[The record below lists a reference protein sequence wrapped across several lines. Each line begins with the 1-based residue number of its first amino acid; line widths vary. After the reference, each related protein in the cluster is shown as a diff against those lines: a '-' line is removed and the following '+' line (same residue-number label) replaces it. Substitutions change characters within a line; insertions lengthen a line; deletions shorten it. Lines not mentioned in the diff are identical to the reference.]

1 MQYSMRQY
9 QHLYCLHVVHQS
21 RKRCLPRSAC
31 NPCSKRSAF
40 VEHHVSGRLD
50 KVYALHALNMH
61 GGIQRRQANV
71 TAEALL
77 RRNLGGE
84 LYL

>member
-1 MQYSMRQY
+1 MHYSMRQY
-9 QHLYCLHVVHQS
+9 QYQYQYQYLYCLHAVHPY

-50 KVYALHALNMH
+50 KVDALHALNVY
-61 GGIQRRQANV
+61 GGIERRQANGRGQV
-71 TAEALL
+71 AFA
-77 RRNLGGE
+77 R
-84 LYL
+84 